1 MSLFSSALQRFVF
14 GLVLL
19 FGAGVF
25 AHADEM
31 EGTFRIV
38 KRELPDGTVQTP
50 PTVAGQWTMVNGYR
64 QLNVLWQ
71 TPEGKPASAG
81 GLWTYRINSNE
92 YTETLI
98 YFAFD
103 DGSGKP
109 VSYNVSGETKSVV
122 VKREGGRISYKPPFE
137 PVSIVFQGNRMTA
150 TLEGAFIDYWERV
163 K

>member
-1 MSLFSSALQRFVF
+1 MGLFASVSQRLVAGLILLLSVATVAL
-14 GLVLL
+14 
-19 FGAGVF
+19 
-25 AHADEM
+25 ADDM

-64 QLNVLWQ
+64 QLNVFWH

-81 GLWTYRINSNE
+81 GLWTYRISSNE

-98 YFAFD
+98 YLAVD

-109 VSYNVSGETKSVV
+109 VSYNVSGETKSVDV
-122 VKREGGRISYKPPFE
+122 TRKGRRVSYKLPFDPPSVVFE
-137 PVSIVFQGNRMTA
+137 A
-150 TLEGAFIDYWERV
+150 TE
-163 K
+163 